1 MWGINSPDK
10 KSGMKKNNTIIIAE
24 DDEGHA
30 LLIKRNLK
38 RAGIVNP
45 IIHFRNGEEVLQ
57 FFLEPG
63 TEYLKTKDTTYIVL
77 LDIKMP
83 KVDGI
88 EVLEKL
94 KGNALTRKMHVIMIT
109 TTDSPKEIEQCHDL
123 GCNSYIVKP
132 IDYQKFIEIIKRLGY
147 YLDII
152 EIPGP
157 I

>member
-1 MWGINSPDK
+1 
-10 KSGMKKNNTIIIAE
+10 MKKNITIIIAE

-38 RAGIVNP
+38 RAGVVNP
-45 IIHFRNGEEVLQ
+45 ILHFSNGEEVLE
-57 FFLEPG
+57 FFLGENSD
-63 TEYLKTKDTTYIVL
+63 YLKNNVTSYIVL
-77 LDIKMP
+77 LDLKMP

-94 KGNALTRKMHVIMIT
+94 KSTPSTKKIPVIMIT
-109 TTDSPKEIEQCHDL
+109 TTDNPREIDICHTL

-132 IDYQKFIEIIKRLGY
+132 IDYQKFIEIVKRLGY
-147 YLDII
+147 YLEII
-152 EIPGP
+152 EIPNP

>member
-1 MWGINSPDK
+1 M
-10 KSGMKKNNTIIIAE
+10 NNNITIILAE

-38 RAGIVNP
+38 RAGVVSP
-45 IIHFRNGEEVLQ
+45 IIHFQNGEEVLQ
-57 FFLEPG
+57 FFLGENA
-63 TEYLKTKDTTYIVL
+63 EYKQNNTRYIIL

-94 KGNALTRKMHVIMIT
+94 KAHSSTKKIPVIMIT
-109 TTDSPKEIEQCHDL
+109 TTDIPHEIDICHSL

-132 IDYQKFIEIIKRLGY
+132 IDYKKFIEIVKRLGY
-147 YLDII
+147 YLEII
-152 EIPGP
+152 EVPNLN
-157 I
+157 

>member
-1 MWGINSPDK
+1 MQ
-10 KSGMKKNNTIIIAE
+10 MKKNISIIIAE

-38 RAGIVNP
+38 RSGVLNP
-45 IIHFRNGEEVLQ
+45 IIQFKNGEEVLH
-57 FFLEPG
+57 FFSESETG
-63 TEYLKTKDTTYIVL
+63 YLSIPETKYIIL

-88 EVLEKL
+88 EVLERL
-94 KGNALTRKMHVIMIT
+94 KSNPITKKIPIIMIT
-109 TTDSPKEIEQCHDL
+109 TTDNPKEIELCHAL

-132 IDYQKFIEIIKRLGY
+132 IDYQKFIEIVKRIGF

-152 EIPGP
+152 EIPNP
-157 I
+157 R

>member
-1 MWGINSPDK
+1 
-10 KSGMKKNNTIIIAE
+10 MKQNITIIIAE

-38 RAGIVNP
+38 RAGVVNP
-45 IIHFRNGEEVLQ
+45 ILHFSNGEEVLN
-57 FFLEPG
+57 FFLDENSG
-63 TEYLKTKDTTYIVL
+63 YQKHNTKGYVVL

-94 KGNALTRKMHVIMIT
+94 KSTPSTQKIPVIMIT
-109 TTDSPKEIEQCHDL
+109 TTDNPREIDICHAL

-132 IDYQKFIEIIKRLGY
+132 IDYQKFIEIVKRLGY
-147 YLDII
+147 YLEII
-152 EIPGP
+152 EIPNP

>member
-1 MWGINSPDK
+1 
-10 KSGMKKNNTIIIAE
+10 MKKNITIIIAE

-38 RAGIVNP
+38 RSGVANP
-45 IIHFRNGEEVLQ
+45 IMHFSNGEEVLE
-57 FFLEPG
+57 FFLDEDS
-63 TEYLKTKDTTYIVL
+63 EYQRNKTASYIIL

-88 EVLEKL
+88 EVLERL
-94 KGNALTRKMHVIMIT
+94 KSGPSTKKIPIIMIT
-109 TTDSPKEIEQCHDL
+109 TTDNPREVDICHSL

-147 YLDII
+147 YLEII
-152 EIPGP
+152 EIPSS

>member
-1 MWGINSPDK
+1 
-10 KSGMKKNNTIIIAE
+10 MKKNITIIIAE

-38 RAGIVNP
+38 RAGVVNP
-45 IIHFRNGEEVLQ
+45 IIHFTNGEEVLE
-57 FFLEPG
+57 FFLGENSD
-63 TEYLKTKDTTYIVL
+63 YLKNNCTSYIIL
-77 LDIKMP
+77 LDLKMP

-94 KGNALTRKMHVIMIT
+94 KSTPSTKKIPVIMIT
-109 TTDSPKEIEQCHDL
+109 TTDNPREIDICHSL

-132 IDYQKFIEIIKRLGY
+132 IDYQKFIEIVKRLGY
-147 YLDII
+147 YLEII
-152 EIPGP
+152 EIPNP